1 MTESQDRKDRRK
13 AAAHWFAELQADDLA
28 PETWTA
34 FLAWEKDPHN
44 AAAFREIEATVGIID
59 RLPEPQIAAAR
70 PDAARSSWQ
79 RWRLPTVW
87 LGAAAACLL
96 VVLAMPFLRPAAAPA
111 PEVYRTGIGERR
123 DVALEDG
130 STVLLNTDTELSVAF
145 TKEARCVRLA
155 HGEALFRV
163 HKSGRPFLVDAGGTR
178 TRAIGTE
185 FDVRAETGEVSVTL
199 YEGSVVV
206 TPDAEAKT
214 PADRRPDENR
224 QEALGVRLS
233 PGERMTVM
241 AGEEPALR
249 RIDPEAA
256 KSWRDGIVRF
266 NETALEDAVREMNR
280 YSSTEIRI
288 GDALLAQ
295 ERISGSF
302 PAGEQEAFAESL
314 SLTFGLQVHRDA
326 QGVLIVRAGN

>member
-79 RWRLPTVW
+79 RWRLP
-87 LGAAAACLL
+87 
-96 VVLAMPFLRPAAAPA
+96 
-111 PEVYRTGIGERR
+111 EVYRTGIGERR

-130 STVLLNTDTELSVAF
+130 SAVLLNTDTELSVSF

-302 PAGEQEAFAESL
+302 PAGKQEAFAESL